1 MRHSTRYA
9 VSLLAV
15 FSLAL
20 HAAPPTATAPVAGL
34 PASASPAAW
43 PAAPV
48 QQTPRSRSRPAT
60 TSTATGPAPSQASSG
75 LGGSDFSAKGL
86 NFETELTA
94 LYLGD
99 FAHARLEPVSVEFDA
114 LFGSY
119 LSAFARRCSA
129 YLPAT
134 KVEITR
140 SECAREQYTVNGYGV
155 RVGPSTCIE
164 YREVGTG
171 LYADPDLY
179 AAQRRVDAQVARNL
193 MRDTLRSMAGNNPMG
208 SAMRTMDA
216 LTSVGSDMDALIE
229 MNSCTSAALKRFQ
242 ENMRRFAL
250 GEPPLRLPGGETMAS
265 IRPKTSMAA
274 FKDSD
279 YSRLLDDLIAEN
291 SQGWMVNRYVR
302 GSVSAATVM
311 SRDAQGRPA
320 RITGNYLFDGLNG
333 RSKGSVALQFADGL
347 PACVYFSDF
356 PTTCRAPSRRIIT
369 AYENGRYQR

>member
-20 HAAPPTATAPVAGL
+20 HTAPATATAPAAG
-34 PASASPAAW
+34 PA
-43 PAAPV
+43 
-48 QQTPRSRSRPAT
+48 QQSPRSTSRPAT
-60 TSTATGPAPSQASSG
+60 TSTATGPSTSQASSN
-75 LGGSDFSAKGL
+75 LGGSDFAAKGL

-129 YLPAT
+129 HLPAT

-193 MRDTLRSMAGNNPMG
+193 VGDTLRSLSGNNPMG

-250 GEPPLRLPGGETMAS
+250 GAPPLRLPGGETLAS
-265 IRPKTSMAA
+265 IRPKTSTAV

-291 SQGWMVNRYVR
+291 SQGWMVNRFVR
-302 GSVSAATVM
+302 GSVSDAAVT
-311 SRDAQGRPA
+311 SRDAQGRPS

-333 RSKGSVALQFADGL
+333 RSKGSVALQFANGL